1 MIQVDNESLVGEN
14 DFTQMWKKQF
24 NRVSMNSSV
33 FRVKRL
39 KARKPRCMWLAEMI
53 KRVN

>member
-1 MIQVDNESLVGEN
+1 MIQIDNEPLVCEN

-24 NRVSMNSSV
+24 DRVSTNSSV
-33 FRVKRL
+33 FRVERL
-39 KARKPRCMWLAEMI
+39 KARKPICIWLAEMI